1 MEPPEQDDF
10 KWFGEGFDGFPKRL
24 PEDCVE
30 YIIYVIDEKLKT
42 QAATRIRLNQIL
54 KAANIASKK
63 LLADYIWQREAF
75 ELTLRPDLGQQDT
88 ANPNNRALKDNPTP
102 PHLRGRTNFGDSVAD
117 VWLIVYLLFELSKQ
131 APDTWIRVYDTDGEF
146 LLIEAAKA
154 LPKWLNPD
162 IAENR
167 VWLNNGHLRIIPL
180 GVDGVQ
186 QNLSVTQALDFITGS
201 ADKLIIS
208 PFVEDQA
215 FARVR
220 EYPSAIS
227 SSLHRSLTVIPRR
240 LAYILHQNPTSISA
254 AIEAFYLRDPVAVR
268 PLLTKDLATLVF
280 APEDLITVSIKYT
293 KVGYAQLR
301 SQVFDAPPA
310 WTGVIPRLEDEKVN
324 MGMKLTCGFEM
335 LLADPQNVDKKVTRE
350 VKILLEDLEAEPTLL
365 PDNVVLA
372 TWPQTRDDEKWLDID
387 YRDFEDQLSGKAK
400 TKTPV
405 SNSEPAADAGS
416 GDGTANLRKMVSR
429 FESLLKDD
437 DDSAAGLDGIEDSDK
452 EASSAADSD
461 DESEPSSTGEDK
473 SASFDEA
480 EFEVAMKQMMGMP
493 AAEVEMSGVLDEARR
508 LAVEDAENG
517 EEEVDEEEETR
528 KVMELMEREL
538 KGHGALDLNGGKA
551 TDKSTGKTTGKAMA
565 KSPVL
570 SKAAPKVPFG
580 PPRPP
585 HMLAAHVDPASED
598 EAEEEEDFPIGPGD
612 EELSSDDE
620 EFNDVDLGLA
630 KNMLEAFKGQA
641 GMGGPAG
648 NMMKALGVGMPRD
661 EGG

>member
-1 MEPPEQDDF
+1 MEVPKQDDF
-10 KWFGEGFDGFPKRL
+10 KCFGEGFDGFPKRL

-30 YIIYVIDEKLKT
+30 YILYVIDEKLKT
-42 QAATRIRLNQIL
+42 QAAVRTRLNHIL

-63 LLADYIWQREAF
+63 LLADYIWQRET
-75 ELTLRPDLGQQDT
+75 LLLSLRPDLVHQD
-88 ANPNNRALKDNPTP
+88 AVKASDRALKDSPAP

-117 VWLIVYLLFELSKQ
+117 EWLVVYLLFELSKQ
-131 APDTWIRVYDTDGEF
+131 APDAWIRVYDTDGEF

-180 GVDGVQ
+180 GADGSS
-186 QNLSVTQALDFITGS
+186 QNLSVTQALDFIAGS
-201 ADKLIIS
+201 SDKLIVS

-215 FARVR
+215 FARIR

-227 SSLHRSLTVIPRR
+227 SSLHRSFTVIPRR
-240 LAYILHQNPTSISA
+240 LAYILHQNPVSISA
-254 AIEAFYLRDPVAVR
+254 AIEAFYLRDPIAVR

-280 APEDLITVSIKYT
+280 APEDLVTFSVKYT

-310 WTGVIPRLEDEKVN
+310 WTGVIPRLEEEKVS

-365 PDNVVLA
+365 PDDLILA
-372 TWPQTRDDEKWLDID
+372 SWPQTQDDEKWLDID

-405 SNSEPAADAGS
+405 SNSEPAADAES

-437 DDSAAGLDGIEDSDK
+437 DDSAAGLDGIEDSDD
-452 EASSAADSD
+452 EASSAGDSD

-493 AAEVEMSGVLDEARR
+493 ATEIEKSGLLDEARR
-508 LAVEDAENG
+508 LAVEDAEDG
-517 EEEVDEEEETR
+517 EEDVDEEEETR

-538 KGHGALDLNGGKA
+538 KGHGALDLSGGKA
-551 TDKSTGKTTGKAMA
+551 TDKATGKA
-565 KSPVL
+565 KSKSTAR
-570 SKAAPKVPFG
+570 SKPAAKVPFG

-598 EAEEEEDFPIGPGD
+598 EVEEEDFPIGPGE

>member
-1 MEPPEQDDF
+1 MEVPKQDDF

-42 QAATRIRLNQIL
+42 QAAIRTRLNHIL

-75 ELTLRPDLGQQDT
+75 ELSLRPDLVHQDAVT
-88 ANPNNRALKDNPTP
+88 ASDRALKDSPAP
-102 PHLRGRTNFGDSVAD
+102 PHLCGRTNFGDSVAD
-117 VWLIVYLLFELSKQ
+117 EWLVVYLLFELSKQ
-131 APDTWIRVYDTDGEF
+131 APDAWIRVYDTDGEF
-146 LLIEAAKA
+146 LLIEAAEA

-180 GVDGVQ
+180 GADGSQ
-186 QNLSVTQALDFITGS
+186 QNLSVTQALAFITGS

-208 PFVEDQA
+208 PFVEDEA
-215 FARVR
+215 FARIR

-240 LAYILHQNPTSISA
+240 LANILHQNPISISA
-254 AIEAFYLRDPVAVR
+254 ASEAFYLRDPIAVR

-280 APEDLITVSIKYT
+280 APDDLVTVSVKYT

-310 WTGVIPRLEDEKVN
+310 WTGVIPRLDDEKVS

-350 VKILLEDLEAEPTLL
+350 VKMLLGDLDAEPTPL
-365 PDNVVLA
+365 PDDAVLA
-372 TWPQTRDDEKWLDID
+372 TWPQTQDDEKWLDID

-400 TKTPV
+400 AKTAGDA
-405 SNSEPAADAGS
+405 AADTTS

-437 DDSAAGLDGIEDSDK
+437 DDSAAGLDGIEDSDD
-452 EASSAADSD
+452 EASSVSDSD

-493 AAEVEMSGVLDEARR
+493 AAEVEKSGLLDEARR
-508 LAVEDAENG
+508 LAVEDAEEG
-517 EEEVDEEEETR
+517 EEDVDEEEETR
-528 KVMELMEREL
+528 KVMGLMEREL

-551 TDKSTGKTTGKAMA
+551 TDKSTGKTTGKAKA

-648 NMMKALGVGMPRD
+648 NMMRALGVGMPRD
-661 EGG
+661 EGD